1 MSCAGWSARVLRY
14 IDRTE
19 MDLFERQAQL
29 HSLFQRS
36 PVDAAYTQ
44 GSASGRRL
52 AGNFSE
58 VDVALLLLDKVKA
71 NEFFDYQIYFVGELS
86 KTLETEGLDVV
97 ILNQA
102 SLLQRA
108 QVIRSWSILY
118 QRDEKRRVQWETR
131 AVMDYLDFQKYDDLQ
146 TKALAERTKSDRF
159 AIDREYVRARLVRL
173 REYTQLL
180 RDLRAIDHVKF
191 KSDPK
196 LYGLAQWYLQQAV
209 ELLFGTGAY
218 LVMALALPRPEAY
231 HDILDAVAGHGI
243 IERPLA
249 YRLEHLANLRNLLA
263 YDREQTDIDDVYAQI
278 QTRLTDLGSFAD
290 QVERF
295 VGAGEDA

>member
-1 MSCAGWSARVLRY
+1 
-14 IDRTE
+14 
-19 MDLFERQAQL
+19 MDLFEKQAQI

-44 GSASGRRL
+44 GTASGRRFTG
-52 AGNFSE
+52 AFSE
-58 VDVALLLLDKVKA
+58 LDVALLLLDKVKT
-71 NEFFDYQIYFVGELS
+71 NEFFDYQVYFVSELS
-86 KTLETEGLDVV
+86 KTLETQGLEVV

-108 QVIRSWSILY
+108 QVIKSWNILY
-118 QRDEKRRVQWETR
+118 QRDIKRRVQWETR
-131 AVMDYLDFQKYDDLQ
+131 AVMEYLEFQKYDDIQ
-146 TKALAERTKSDRF
+146 SKALAERTKSDRF
-159 AIDREYVRARLVRL
+159 AIDPEYVKARLARL

-180 RDLRAIDHVKF
+180 ADLSGIDHAKF
-191 KSDPK
+191 KSDSK

-209 ELLFGTGAY
+209 EILFGTGAY
-218 LVMALALPRPEAY
+218 LVMALALPKPEAY

-243 IERPLA
+243 VEKQLA

-263 YDREQTDIDDVYAQI
+263 YDREQTDIDDVYRQI
-278 QTRLTDLGSFAD
+278 QTRTADLRAFAD
-290 QVERF
+290 QIERF

>member
-1 MSCAGWSARVLRY
+1 
-14 IDRTE
+14 
-19 MDLFERQAQL
+19 MDLFEKQAQI

-52 AGNFSE
+52 AGSFSDL
-58 VDVALLLLDKVKA
+58 DVALLLLDKVKT
-71 NEFFDYQIYFVGELS
+71 NEFFDYQVYFVSELS
-86 KTLETEGLDVV
+86 KTLETQGLEVV

-108 QVIRSWSILY
+108 RVIRNWNILY
-118 QRDEKRRVQWETR
+118 QRDIKRRVQWETH
-131 AVMDYLDFQKYDDLQ
+131 AVMEYLEFQKYDDIQ
-146 TKALAERTKSDRF
+146 SKALAERTKSDRF
-159 AIDREYVRARLVRL
+159 AIDPEYVKARLARL

-180 RDLRAIDHVKF
+180 ADLSGIDHAKF
-191 KSDPK
+191 KRDSK

-209 ELLFGTGAY
+209 EILFGTAAY
-218 LVMALALPRPEAY
+218 LVMALALPKPEAY

-243 IERPLA
+243 IEKPLA

-263 YDREQTDIDDVYAQI
+263 YDREQTDIDDVYRQI
-278 QTRLTDLGSFAD
+278 QTRTADLRAFAD
-290 QVERF
+290 QLERF

>member
-1 MSCAGWSARVLRY
+1 
-14 IDRTE
+14 
-19 MDLFERQAQL
+19 MDLFEKQAQI

-44 GSASGRRL
+44 GTSTGRRL
-52 AGNFSE
+52 AGTFSDL
-58 VDVALLLLDKVKA
+58 DVALLLLEKVKTT
-71 NEFFDYQIYFVGELS
+71 EFFDYQVYFVSELS
-86 KTLETEGLDVV
+86 KTLETQGLEVV

-108 QVIRSWSILY
+108 QVIKSWNILY
-118 QRDEKRRVQWETR
+118 QRDIKRRVQWETR
-131 AVMDYLDFQKYDDLQ
+131 AVMEYLEFQKYDDIQ
-146 TKALAERTKSDRF
+146 SKALAERTRSDRF
-159 AIDREYVRARLVRL
+159 AIDPEYVKARLARL

-180 RDLRAIDHVKF
+180 ADLSGIDHAKF
-191 KSDPK
+191 KSDSK

-209 ELLFGTGAY
+209 EILFGTGAY
-218 LVMALALPRPEAY
+218 LVMALALPKPEAY

-243 IERPLA
+243 VEKQLA

-263 YDREQTDIDDVYAQI
+263 YDREQTDIDDVYRQL
-278 QTRLTDLGSFAD
+278 QTRTADLRAFAD
-290 QVERF
+290 QIERF

>member
-1 MSCAGWSARVLRY
+1 
-14 IDRTE
+14 
-19 MDLFERQAQL
+19 MDLFEKQAQI

-36 PVDAAYTQ
+36 PVDAAYLQ
-44 GSASGRRL
+44 GTSSGRKI
-52 AGNFSE
+52 AGSFSE
-58 VDVALLLLDKVKA
+58 LDVALLLLDKVKT
-71 NEFFDYQIYFVGELS
+71 NEFFDYQLYFVSELS
-86 KTLETEGLDVV
+86 KTLETQGLDVV

-108 QVIRSWSILY
+108 EVIRTWGVFY
-118 QRDEKRRVQWETR
+118 QRDVKRRVQWEAR
-131 AVMDYLDFQKYDDLQ
+131 AVMEYLEFQKYDDIQ
-146 TKALAERTKSDRF
+146 SKALAERTKSDRF
-159 AIDREYVRARLVRL
+159 AIDSDYVRARLARL

-180 RDLRAIDHVKF
+180 EDLRGIEHAKF

-231 HDILDAVAGHGI
+231 HDILDAVAGRGV

-263 YDREQTDIDDVYAQI
+263 FDREQTDIDDVYRQM
-278 QTRLTDLGSFAD
+278 QTRLADLRAFSD
-290 QVERF
+290 QVEHF
-295 VGAGEDA
+295 MGAGEDA

>member
-1 MSCAGWSARVLRY
+1 
-14 IDRTE
+14 

-36 PVDAAYTQ
+36 PVDAAYSQ
-44 GSASGRRL
+44 GTASGRRI
-52 AGNFSE
+52 AGAYQDL
-58 VDVALLLLDKVKA
+58 DVALLLVEKVKA
-71 NEFFDYQIYFVGELS
+71 NEFFDYQVYFVSELS

-108 QVIRSWSILY
+108 QVIRSWPLLY
-118 QRDEKRRVQWETR
+118 QRNEKRRVQWETR
-131 AVMDYLDFQKYDDLQ
+131 AVMEYLDFQKYDDLQ
-146 TKALAERTKSDRF
+146 SKALAERTKSDRF
-159 AIDREYVRARLVRL
+159 AIDREYVAARLARL
-173 REYTQLL
+173 REYAQLL
-180 RDLRAIDHVKF
+180 ADLQPIDQAKF

-218 LVMALALPRPEAY
+218 LVMALALPKPEQY

-243 IERPLA
+243 IEKPLA
-249 YRLEHLANLRNLLA
+249 YRLEHLANIRNLLA
-263 YDREQTDIDDVYAQI
+263 YDREQTDIDDVYGQI
-278 QTRLTDLGSFAD
+278 QTRVADLVAFAD
-290 QVERF
+290 RVERF
-295 VGAGEDA
+295 VGAREDA

>member
-1 MSCAGWSARVLRY
+1 
-14 IDRTE
+14 

-86 KTLETEGLDVV
+86 KALETEGLDVV

-159 AIDREYVRARLVRL
+159 AIDRDYVRARLVRL

>member
-1 MSCAGWSARVLRY
+1 MPSRARGVPYLN
-14 IDRTE
+14 RTD

-44 GSASGRRL
+44 ATSATRKFAGS
-52 AGNFSE
+52 FSDL
-58 VDVALLLLDKVKA
+58 DVALLLLDQVKT
-71 NEFFDYQIYFVGELS
+71 NEFFDYQVYFVSELS
-86 KTLETEGLDVV
+86 KTLETQGLDVV

-108 QVIRSWSILY
+108 QVIRSWNVLY
-118 QRDEKRRVQWETR
+118 QRDQKRRVAWATR
-131 AVMDYLDFQKYDDLQ
+131 TMMEYLEFQKYDDLQ
-146 TKALAERTKSDRF
+146 SKALAERTKSDRF
-159 AIDREYVRARLVRL
+159 AVDAEYIKARLLRL
-173 REYTQLL
+173 REYIQLL
-180 RDLRAIDHVKF
+180 QDLQPIDQTKF

-218 LVMALALPRPEAY
+218 LVMALDLPKPEAY
-231 HDILDAVAGHGI
+231 HDILDAVAGHGV
-243 IERPLA
+243 IEKALA

-263 YDREQTDIDDVYAQI
+263 YDREQTDIEDGYHQV
-278 QTRLTDLGSFAD
+278 QTRM
-290 QVERF
+290 
-295 VGAGEDA
+295 

>member
-1 MSCAGWSARVLRY
+1 
-14 IDRTE
+14 
-19 MDLFERQAQL
+19 MDLFEKQAQI

-52 AGNFSE
+52 AGSFSDL
-58 VDVALLLLDKVKA
+58 DVALLLLDKVKT
-71 NEFFDYQIYFVGELS
+71 NEFFDYQVYFVSELS
-86 KTLETEGLDVV
+86 KTLETQGLEVV

-108 QVIRSWSILY
+108 QVIRNWNILY
-118 QRDEKRRVQWETR
+118 QRDIKRRVQWETH
-131 AVMDYLDFQKYDDLQ
+131 AVMEYLEFQKYDDIQ
-146 TKALAERTKSDRF
+146 SKALAERTKSDRF
-159 AIDREYVRARLVRL
+159 AIDPEYVKARLARL

-180 RDLRAIDHVKF
+180 ADLSGIDHAKF
-191 KSDPK
+191 KRDSK

-209 ELLFGTGAY
+209 EILFGTAAY
-218 LVMALALPRPEAY
+218 LVMALALPKPEAY

-243 IERPLA
+243 IEKPLA

-263 YDREQTDIDDVYAQI
+263 YDREQTDIDDVYRQI
-278 QTRLTDLGSFAD
+278 QTRTADLRAFAD
-290 QVERF
+290 QLERF

>member
-1 MSCAGWSARVLRY
+1 
-14 IDRTE
+14 

-44 GSASGRRL
+44 ATSATRKFAGS
-52 AGNFSE
+52 FSDL
-58 VDVALLLLDKVKA
+58 DVALLLLDQVKT
-71 NEFFDYQIYFVGELS
+71 NEFFDYQVYFVSELS
-86 KTLETEGLDVV
+86 KTLETQGLDVV

-108 QVIRSWSILY
+108 QVIRSWSVLF
-118 QRDEKRRVQWETR
+118 QRDAKRRVQWETR
-131 AVMDYLDFQKYDDLQ
+131 AVMEYLEFQKYDDMQ
-146 TKALAERTKSDRF
+146 SKALAERTQSDRF
-159 AIDREYVRARLVRL
+159 AIDADYVKARLARL

-180 RDLRAIDHVKF
+180 ADLKPIDHTKF

-218 LVMALALPRPEAY
+218 LVMALALPKPEAY
-231 HDILDAVAGHGI
+231 HDILDAVAGRGL

-263 YDREQTDIDDVYAQI
+263 YDREQTDIDDVYQQI
-278 QTRLTDLGSFAD
+278 QTRLPDLRAFAD
-290 QVERF
+290 QIDRF
-295 VGAGEDA
+295 LGAGTDA

>member
-1 MSCAGWSARVLRY
+1 
-14 IDRTE
+14 
-19 MDLFERQAQL
+19 MDLFEKQAQL

-44 GSASGRRL
+44 GTASGRRL
-52 AGNFSE
+52 AGAYQDL
-58 VDVALLLLDKVKA
+58 DVALLLLDKVKT
-71 NEFFDYQIYFVGELS
+71 NEFFDYQVYFVSELS
-86 KTLETEGLDVV
+86 KTLETQGLDVV

-108 QVIRSWSILY
+108 QVIRSWSVLY
-118 QRDEKRRVQWETR
+118 QRDIKRRVQWETR
-131 AVMDYLDFQKYDDLQ
+131 AVMDYLEFQKYDDMQ
-146 TKALAERTKSDRF
+146 SKALAERTQSDRF
-159 AIDREYVRARLVRL
+159 AIDADYVRARLRRL
-173 REYTQLL
+173 REYTELL
-180 RDLRAIDHVKF
+180 GDLRKIEHAKF

-218 LVMALALPRPEAY
+218 LVMALALPKPEQY
-231 HDILDAVAGHGI
+231 HDILDAVAGRGI

-278 QTRLTDLGSFAD
+278 QTRIPDLRAFAD
-290 QVERF
+290 EIERF
-295 VGAGEDA
+295 LGAGEDA

>member
-1 MSCAGWSARVLRY
+1 
-14 IDRTE
+14 
-19 MDLFERQAQL
+19 MDLFEKQAQI

-52 AGNFSE
+52 AGSFSDL
-58 VDVALLLLDKVKA
+58 DVALLLLDKVKT
-71 NEFFDYQIYFVGELS
+71 NEFFDYQVYFVSELS
-86 KTLETEGLDVV
+86 KTLETQGLEVV

-108 QVIRSWSILY
+108 QVIRNWNILY
-118 QRDEKRRVQWETR
+118 QRDIKRRVQWETH
-131 AVMDYLDFQKYDDLQ
+131 AVMEYLEFQKYDDIQ
-146 TKALAERTKSDRF
+146 SKALAERTKSDRF
-159 AIDREYVRARLVRL
+159 AIDPEYVKARLARL

-180 RDLRAIDHVKF
+180 ADLSGIDHAKF
-191 KSDPK
+191 KRDSK

-209 ELLFGTGAY
+209 EILFGTGAY
-218 LVMALALPRPEAY
+218 LVMALALPKPEAY
-231 HDILDAVAGHGI
+231 HDILDAVAAHGI
-243 IERPLA
+243 IDKQLA

-263 YDREQTDIDDVYAQI
+263 YDREQTDIDDVYRQI
-278 QTRLTDLGSFAD
+278 QTRTADLRAFAD
-290 QVERF
+290 QLERF

>member
-1 MSCAGWSARVLRY
+1 
-14 IDRTE
+14 
-19 MDLFERQAQL
+19 MDLFEKQAQI

-44 GSASGRRL
+44 GTSTGRRL
-52 AGNFSE
+52 AGTFSDL
-58 VDVALLLLDKVKA
+58 DVALLLLEKVKTT
-71 NEFFDYQIYFVGELS
+71 EFFDYQVYFVSELS
-86 KTLETEGLDVV
+86 KTLETHGLEVV

-108 QVIRSWSILY
+108 QVIKSWNILY
-118 QRDEKRRVQWETR
+118 QRDIKRRVQWETR
-131 AVMDYLDFQKYDDLQ
+131 AVMEYLEFQKYDDIQ
-146 TKALAERTKSDRF
+146 SKALAERTRSDRF
-159 AIDREYVRARLVRL
+159 AIDPEYVKARLARL

-180 RDLRAIDHVKF
+180 ADLSGIDHAKF
-191 KSDPK
+191 KSDSK

-209 ELLFGTGAY
+209 EILFGTGAY
-218 LVMALALPRPEAY
+218 LVMALALPKPEAY

-243 IERPLA
+243 VEKQLA

-263 YDREQTDIDDVYAQI
+263 YDREQTDIDDVYRQL
-278 QTRLTDLGSFAD
+278 QTRTADLRAFAD
-290 QVERF
+290 QIERF

>member
-1 MSCAGWSARVLRY
+1 M
-14 IDRTE
+14 
-19 MDLFERQAQL
+19 
-29 HSLFQRS
+29 
-36 PVDAAYTQ
+36 
-44 GSASGRRL
+44 
-52 AGNFSE
+52 
-58 VDVALLLLDKVKA
+58 
-71 NEFFDYQIYFVGELS
+71 
-86 KTLETEGLDVV
+86 
-97 ILNQA
+97 
-102 SLLQRA
+102 
-108 QVIRSWSILY
+108 IRSWNVLY
-118 QRDEKRRVQWETR
+118 QRDVKRRVQWETR

-146 TKALAERTKSDRF
+146 SKALAERTKSDRF
-159 AIDREYVRARLVRL
+159 AVDGEYVAARLARL

-180 RDLRAIDHVKF
+180 QDLQPIDQVKF

-243 IERPLA
+243 IEKALA

-263 YDREQTDIDDVYAQI
+263 YDREQTDIEDVYRQV
-278 QTRLTDLGSFAD
+278 QTRMPDLRAFAD
-290 QVERF
+290 QVERY